1 MILLDKYKGYI
12 SYRNGSLPG
21 FIRDV
26 LGREGI
32 DMTGLMIEE
41 AYDKKSLWIKYGFD
55 DTDHVFFVD
64 DLVSKMFDG
73 VASEIINKIFDRH
86 HKTVDVTEL
95 KKIAKLQIIKYK
107 RK

>member
-26 LGREGI
+26 LDSEYNIEVTVLVIDDTGFRCVIDGVTYVRLEDMRGRE
-32 DMTGLMIEE
+32 
-41 AYDKKSLWIKYGFD
+41 FD
-55 DTDHVFFVD
+55 D
-64 DLVSKMFDG
+64 M
-73 VASEIINKIFDRH
+73 AAYIIERIRKKVRQ
-86 HKTVDVTEL
+86 KVDVTEL